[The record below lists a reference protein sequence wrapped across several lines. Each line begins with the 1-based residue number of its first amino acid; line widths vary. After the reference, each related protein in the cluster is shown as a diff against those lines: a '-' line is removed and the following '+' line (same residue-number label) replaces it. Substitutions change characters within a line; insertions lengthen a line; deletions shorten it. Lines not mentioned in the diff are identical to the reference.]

1 MSRSYKKIC
10 CSGWD
15 DNNSGRRKSFKT
27 PLMRQAINALR
38 RKGIKP
44 QGERK
49 SVTWDWEFQSIPNF
63 LEALDSSSRSCDHNE
78 RTLYEGYL
86 IWLRDHSNAKDTEEN
101 RVLFAKSQIR
111 SWKRK

>member
-1 MSRSYKKIC
+1 
-10 CSGWD
+10 
-15 DNNSGRRKSFKT
+15 
-27 PLMRQAINALR
+27 MRQAINAKR

-63 LEALDSSSRSCDHNE
+63 LEALDSSSRSCNYNE
-78 RTLYEGYL
+78 RTLYEGYC
-86 IWLRDHSNAKDTEEN
+86 IWLRDHDNAKDTEEN
-101 RVLFAKSQIR
+101 RILFAKSQIR

>member
-1 MSRSYKKIC
+1 
-10 CSGWD
+10 
-15 DNNSGRRKSFKT
+15 
-27 PLMRQAINALR
+27 MRQAINALR